1 MPQTPQGLPVGP
13 GSASSGCPLG
23 DEEQNPCPRG
33 RAESL
38 QSPGGSPRPQGQF
51 LSTRWPESVRVQMDS
66 GPQTLGPIKLL
77 SQTEQAQ
84 DRCQLPSPP
93 SWPSPTRPTWDLR
106 ATVHVSGSIS
116 LPFPSCPT
124 AHFSQTRPILWP
136 GPPLTLQGPQGQH
149 QNSRGSQGLCS
160 TWTAHLVWKD
170 QVRHLLPLLGAKLEP
185 SSLYSALGRGL
196 LLGGAVPSTAPPA
209 PPTRTCSPLSG
220 GLLRPGSGLLYTLVL
235 SWGW

>member
-1 MPQTPQGLPVGP
+1 MKAAVAHGVGP
-13 GSASSGCPLG
+13 ACVACLQGREAYHLTRQPLQVAQLKLG
-23 DEEQNPCPRG
+23 EVLPGVAAC
-33 RAESL
+33 SL
-38 QSPGGSPRPQGQF
+38 S
-51 LSTRWPESVRVQMDS
+51 
-66 GPQTLGPIKLL
+66 PIKLL